1 MESKNYEKSSEV
13 FIYLCGILDEKTKA
27 ERGLEADSP
36 AATKKVLDVTKAL
49 GLGINNTYVVSM
61 GRGKQNEGRSS
72 HKVKVC
78 KLKGIPTIYAQY
90 SPIPFYTYVLSALSL
105 IKIVFGL
112 YKKASGEKVH
122 IIAYNRQSL
131 YLPAL
136 IVARLL
142 SIKCY
147 LDLED
152 AQLIGK
158 SNKFVTLLKKLY
170 SNFFDSVCQ
179 HGAILVSPTLMN
191 RVKIHK
197 KTICYGVAEKKKAPS
212 SNRHGNGLINI
223 HFGGSLLR
231 ETGVDLLIA
240 AVAVLENDYPE
251 LKNKLKIHITGYGE
265 KSLELQALSEGD
277 YRDWVAFHG
286 RVSQD
291 KYHSILNDAH
301 VALCL
306 KLPSSE
312 MGITTF
318 PSKVLEIASH
328 GKLLLTTK
336 LPQVQ
341 ELFGDSGA
349 YYIEEA
355 GIDLA
360 KSIAYIVNNPKNALA
375 KAINGQ
381 SMLVDKCSSYNVAK
395 SIIELFK
402 STS

>member
-1 MESKNYEKSSEV
+1 MESKHVHKSDEV
-13 FIYLCGILDEKTKA
+13 FIYLCGILDEETKA

-36 AATKKVLDVTKAL
+36 AATKKVLDVTRAL
-49 GLGINNTYVVSM
+49 GMVISTTYVVSM
-61 GRGKQNEGRSS
+61 GRGKQNSNRGN
-72 HKVKVC
+72 HNAKVC
-78 KLKGIPTIYAQY
+78 RLRGVTTVYAQY
-90 SPIPFYTYVLSALSL
+90 SPTPLYTYILSALSL

-112 YKKASGEKVH
+112 YKKASGKKIH

-152 AQLIGK
+152 AQLMGV
-158 SNKFVTLLKKLY
+158 SNKLVRQFMKFY
-170 SNFFDSVCQ
+170 SNLYDYICQ
-179 HGAILVSPTLMN
+179 SGAILVSPTLID

-197 KTICYGVAEKKKAPS
+197 KIVCYGVAEKKVAPS
-212 SNRHGNGLINI
+212 SSLHSDGLINI

-231 ETGVDLLIA
+231 ETGVDLLIS
-240 AVAVLENDYPE
+240 AVAVLENNYPE
-251 LKNKLKIHITGYGE
+251 LKDKLKIHITGYGE
-265 KSLELQALSEGD
+265 KSLELEALSEGI

-291 KYHSILNDAH
+291 KYHSILNNAH

-328 GKLLLTTK
+328 GKLLLATK

-349 YYIEEA
+349 YYIEET
-355 GIDLA
+355 GLDLA
-360 KSIAYIVNNPKNALA
+360 KSIAYIVKNPKNALE
-375 KAINGQ
+375 KSIEGQ
-381 SMLVDKCSSYNVAK
+381 NMLVEKCSSYNVAK
-395 SIIELFK
+395 NITELFK
-402 STS
+402 SSK